1 MPPLPSP
8 PPSAYPG
15 NPFPSSSQ
23 LSGKSM
29 NTEGHLWR
37 QVRISLSKP
46 HNAIK
51 PTTNQSTHG
60 WLACAY
66 TPLIPDDLRLHHICG
81 RCFPEFMFLFF
92 ICFLINISC
101 NYFILKYCNFIFFF
115 PLQIRLFVS
124 YWPCSHLTSKM
135 CLNTRTITTKTHGSE
150 FLNHISWWPEHNN
163 ISNNNQPPCCMYYE
177 YHLESISL
185 RSELQPD

>member
-1 MPPLPSP
+1 MKNWWMAGRCSCIRTRKSGCELDTNRYYVGGGTAAISLKPTHQTHIQSDKMHTQPYMPPPL

-15 NPFPSSSQ
+15 NPFPSSS

-60 WLACAY
+60 WLACAH
-66 TPLIPDDLRLHHICG
+66 TPLISVDLALSHSPAADPPLPVSLH
-81 RCFPEFMFLFF
+81 FLVYLRYP
-92 ICFLINISC
+92 I
-101 NYFILKYCNFIFFF
+101 
-115 PLQIRLFVS
+115 QIQLMLYR
-124 YWPCSHLTSKM
+124 
-135 CLNTRTITTKTHGSE
+135 
-150 FLNHISWWPEHNN
+150 
-163 ISNNNQPPCCMYYE
+163 
-177 YHLESISL
+177 
-185 RSELQPD
+185 

>member
-1 MPPLPSP
+1 MSLLHRYLWSPPIKHTEWQDDKQPYMPPLPSP

-115 PLQIRLFVS
+115 LCRLD
-124 YWPCSHLTSKM
+124 YL
-135 CLNTRTITTKTHGSE
+135 CLIGPVHT
-150 FLNHISWWPEHNN
+150 
-163 ISNNNQPPCCMYYE
+163 
-177 YHLESISL
+177 
-185 RSELQPD
+185 